1 MHINKS
7 NQQGNFKIAIIVR
20 NNKNRNTN
28 IVNIKNKMR
37 ESKHENVF

>member
-1 MHINKS
+1 M
-7 NQQGNFKIAIIVR
+7 NQQENCKIAIIVR

-28 IVNIKNKMR
+28 INNLKNKMK